1 MYSSCLF
8 SVFLTHTHTHTHTH
22 TRAHTHATSP
32 HPPTVHGF
40 ARLHTD
46 AHTVAGRTKRRQPKH
61 GSDVT
66 IPAVD
71 VFRGQGFGAGRLGK
85 PGRWMR
91 VSLLSLLLIHTH
103 THTHSPA
110 PTHTSMLVAVGRRG
124 RRDPTQANM
133 IGRQTQEARP
143 GGQDVSEIHFLRRP
157 SVKASTFTSSLRGTP
172 FLPFALKRQGGAARG
187 RRANI
192 TGVVELLPVSGPRS
206 VG

>member
-1 MYSSCLF
+1 MSYLCL
-8 SVFLTHTHTHTHTH
+8 SLTHTHT
-22 TRAHTHATSP
+22 TSP

-91 VSLLSLLLIHTH
+91 VSLFSLLLLHRHTR

-124 RRDPTQANM
+124 
-133 IGRQTQEARP
+133 
-143 GGQDVSEIHFLRRP
+143 SEIHFLRRP
-157 SVKASTFTSSLRGTP
+157 SVKASTFASSLRGTP
-172 FLPFALKRQGGAARG
+172 FHPFALKRQGGAARG

-192 TGVVELLPVSGPRS
+192 TGVVEPLPVSG
-206 VG
+206 